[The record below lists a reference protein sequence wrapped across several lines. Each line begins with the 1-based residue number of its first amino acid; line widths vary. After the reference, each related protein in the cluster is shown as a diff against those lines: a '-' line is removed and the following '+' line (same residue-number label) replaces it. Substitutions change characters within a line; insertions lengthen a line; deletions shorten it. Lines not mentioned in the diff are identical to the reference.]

1 MFYNIKKVIIVGIF
15 IVFIYL
21 KKINMIRVIKLV
33 LKFFKR
39 IVDANISMVYY
50 WFLPKE
56 SLEYIKNKKKLD

>member
-1 MFYNIKKVIIVGIF
+1 
-15 IVFIYL
+15 
-21 KKINMIRVIKLV
+21 MIRVIKLV